1 MIARTVS
8 KLTAP
13 IARRVRLLARRAVV
27 RLVYDDPKMQELQLA
42 IFAGEVRDR
51 VERWEDYGF
60 TSHPLPGAEALVLA
74 LGGSTDHGAAV
85 KVADRRYR
93 IVETAPGEVTIY
105 TDEGDTIRMRRGR
118 VIEINTQTLRI
129 NASTLCQI
137 NTAIMQINADAVCE
151 ISTVTA
157 QVNAETAC
165 NIDSPL
171 TAASGQVQA
180 ALDIT
185 DRTGMSGGGSV
196 NAIRTVYN
204 GHRHN
209 ETGSITAVPT
219 QQM

>member
-1 MIARTVS
+1 VIARTVS

-13 IARRVRLLARRAVV
+13 IARRVRLMARRAVV

-60 TSHPLPGAEALVLA
+60 TSHPLPGAEALVLS
-74 LGGSTDHGAAV
+74 LGGSTDHGAVV
-85 KVADRRYR
+85 KVGDRRYR
-93 IVETAPGEVTIY
+93 IVNQQPGEVTIY
-105 TDEGDTIRMRRGR
+105 TDEGDTIRLRRGR
-118 VIEINTQTLRI
+118 IVEIDTQTMRI
-129 NASTLCQI
+129 NASTLCE
-137 NTAIMQINADAVCE
+137 INAP
-151 ISTVTA
+151 TV
-157 QVNAETAC
+157 QINAETAC
-165 NIDSPL
+165 HIDSPL

-204 GHRHN
+204 GHAHP
-209 ETGSITAVPT
+209 ETGSTTNVPN